1 MEQIFVGD
9 NQEYLNLLF
18 YRFFDEFQLGH
29 LLLAVGIFCG
39 TYLLLLGVQRRLGCS
54 DGTRRIRFRSCAGA
68 GLMVYLY
75 LIVLYAIVFRPV
87 NEFSRHAKLF
97 WSYRLALDG
106 YGYMWI
112 EIVLNYI
119 FLLPVGVIVPLF
131 LRRHVLAV
139 TIGVG
144 FVISLTIEVVQLIS
158 CRGLFEF
165 DDIIGNVLGV
175 IVGYGLH
182 CLPTLIGIIS
192 ENKN

>member
-1 MEQIFVGD
+1 M
-9 NQEYLNLLF
+9 
-18 YRFFDEFQLGH
+18 
-29 LLLAVGIFCG
+29 
-39 TYLLLLGVQRRLGCS
+39 
-54 DGTRRIRFRSCAGA
+54 
-68 GLMVYLY
+68 
-75 LIVLYAIVFRPV
+75 
-87 NEFSRHAKLF
+87 
-97 WSYRLALDG
+97 ALDG

-144 FVISLTIEVVQLIS
+144 FGISLMIEVVQLIS

-175 IVGYGLH
+175 IVGYGLYRVTRRRES
-182 CLPTLIGIIS
+182 P
-192 ENKN
+192 